1 MKGAHEP
8 DAPEATKPKARILLV
23 DDHPVTR
30 GGLRLLLSGEPGL
43 EVCGEA
49 GSAREALERIGSL
62 RPDLTIADLS
72 LPDSEGIE
80 LIKDIVARYPG
91 ALILVFSMLDETIHA
106 QRALRAGARGYV
118 PKGRPETA
126 ILRAV
131 RRVLAGHIHVSDEII
146 DAVMDRAVG
155 APATQPPSPIE
166 TLTDREL
173 EIVTLLGQ
181 GLNPSGIAARLHIS
195 PRTVETHRSQIKA
208 KLNVPTAA
216 ALRCYAIE
224 WLRTSRPD
232 AQRPPVA
239 APPPPV

>member
-1 MKGAHEP
+1 MVPPRITTDHP
-8 DAPEATKPKARILLV
+8 DPAKPKARILLV

-49 GSAREALERIGSL
+49 GTVRDALELVGSL
-62 RPDLTIADLS
+62 RPNLIIADLS
-72 LPDSEGIE
+72 LPDGEGLE
-80 LIKDIVARYPG
+80 LIKSVKARHPD
-91 ALILVFSMLDETIHA
+91 ALILVFTMLDEAVHA

-146 DAVMDRAVG
+146 DAVLHRAAG
-155 APATQPPSPIE
+155 TPSARSPSPLE
-166 TLTDREL
+166 SLTDREL
-173 EIVTLLGQ
+173 EILTLIGQ
-181 GLNPSGIAARLHIS
+181 GFNPSAISKKLHIS
-195 PRTVETHRSQIKA
+195 PRTVETHRSQIKS
-208 KLNVPTAA
+208 KLKVPTAA

-224 WLRTSRPD
+224 WLRTSRAD
-232 AQRPPVA
+232 EPPA
-239 APPPPV
+239 GPSPPSV